1 MGFSTSAVVAIF
13 TVSLI
18 YMASMFYPLAEMSY
32 NNVQEA
38 NKYSNELWN
47 EKLNTKIVIT
57 SWTDNGTLKVYNN
70 GSVTLNSSKVNIILN
85 GSWNP
90 PVSINPGGVWPPS
103 TPIDVDIGSP
113 GGRVKII
120 AANGAADYMN
130 KSVI

>member
-57 SWTDNGTLKVYNN
+57 SWTDNGKLKVYNN
-70 GSVTLNSSKVNIILN
+70 GSVTLNSSKVNVILN